1 VVGGLVSPVYFFNMD
16 ALRKCG
22 NTQGVPCDSASDM
35 SSTPHAAGMEK
46 VLERGQAEP
55 GLEMAFLNT

>member
-1 VVGGLVSPVYFFNMD
+1 MD